1 MMCGDPA
8 IVSLLPG
15 FCNVVESRPLPRQVR
30 AVRVEDSLHDD
41 NDDGS
46 LEPWH
51 MFARRQDFRGGST
64 VLLALQEDVTR
75 VSYPPF
81 IPHREWGPWVRM
93 LRLLSTADQQ
103 HQFFDTEPGT
113 QSVFGQWALRV
124 NAAIE
129 YEDSVRIV
137 GDLPP
142 FPSPP
147 VRQP

>member
-1 MMCGDPA
+1 MMCGDPT

-15 FCNVVESRPLPRQVR
+15 LCNVEESRPLPRQVR
-30 AVRVEDSLHDD
+30 SVRVEDCLHDD
-41 NDDGS
+41 NDDS
-46 LEPWH
+46 PLEPWH

-64 VLLALQEDVTR
+64 VLLALQEDVAR

-81 IPHREWGPWVRM
+81 IPHRECCIQC
-93 LRLLSTADQQ
+93 LYSTADQQ

-137 GDLPP
+137 GDWPS
-142 FPSPP
+142 FPSLP

>member
-1 MMCGDPA
+1 MAVQQKKRTEKAADGQA
-8 IVSLLPG
+8 RKLATQQK
-15 FCNVVESRPLPRQVR
+15 ER
-30 AVRVEDSLHDD
+30 ADQAAGKRY
-41 NDDGS
+41 
-46 LEPWH
+46 
-51 MFARRQDFRGGST
+51 FRGGST
-64 VLLALQEDVTR
+64 VLLALQEDFAR

-81 IPHREWGPWVRM
+81 IPHREWEPWVRI
-93 LRLLSTADQQ
+93 LRLLSTADQRQ
-103 HQFFDTEPGT
+103 QFYESGT